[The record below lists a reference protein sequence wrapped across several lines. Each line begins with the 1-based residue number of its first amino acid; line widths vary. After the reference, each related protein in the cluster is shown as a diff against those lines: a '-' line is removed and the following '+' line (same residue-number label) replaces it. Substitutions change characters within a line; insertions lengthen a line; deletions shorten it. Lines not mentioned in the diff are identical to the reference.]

1 MISMDLSL
9 RDLRNDIAHRE
20 FNELESQAMSGF
32 VNQAIDASK
41 EMKKSQEKYSKLSD
55 DILSLMI
62 KNKLLTKQELGFD
75 DVKAESKM
83 YTDAVDGSMQPYT
96 KPDGNTI
103 SFLSAATITFPN
115 GYTSEAKVKIIPKI
129 SVVDEVDPKIA
140 ASKAEDEM
148 MALEMY
154 SMRKVVEARSE
165 GGILFLD
172 GPIMDPPN
180 RIPETDPPYEG
191 ERAGIIREAIRK
203 KISVI
208 GIVKRIYGDSFTK
221 HYSKNLSAP
230 EQAKFT
236 SMSSDKNLLVY
247 TMTKFLSEKAD
258 RECIAVSKP
267 IRLDHQIAKKY
278 HDRGID
284 IWTFILKNGYS
295 SPPIRIEIPTL
306 ADSGEPTQ
314 QMESAVRS
322 IVAWSAPRRQ
332 IPVPVLLAHEKCNIK
347 QGAADV
353 LYNEFMTRLWAT
365 DDEDDLMVFLQNSDN
380 KGYNYGG

>member
-9 RDLRNDIAHRE
+9 RDLRYDINKRE

-221 HYSKNLSAP
+221 HYS
-230 EQAKFT
+230 
-236 SMSSDKNLLVY
+236 VV
-247 TMTKFLSEKAD
+247 
-258 RECIAVSKP
+258 R
-267 IRLDHQIAKKY
+267 
-278 HDRGID
+278 
-284 IWTFILKNGYS
+284 
-295 SPPIRIEIPTL
+295 PTL
-306 ADSGEPTQ
+306 TILRAFEDYLTSCEKLKHRNLHQNQELT
-314 QMESAVRS
+314 ELRD
-322 IVAWSAPRRQ
+322 WL
-332 IPVPVLLAHEKCNIK
+332 IP
-347 QGAADV
+347 
-353 LYNEFMTRLWAT
+353 M
-365 DDEDDLMVFLQNSDN
+365 LMNGQVTV
-380 KGYNYGG
+380 G